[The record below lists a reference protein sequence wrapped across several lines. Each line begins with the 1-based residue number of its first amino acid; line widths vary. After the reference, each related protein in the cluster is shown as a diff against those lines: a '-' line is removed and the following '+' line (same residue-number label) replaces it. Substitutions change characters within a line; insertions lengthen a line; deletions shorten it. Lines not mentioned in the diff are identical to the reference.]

1 MKIYDSIVI
10 GAGQS
15 GLAASYYL
23 KKSGL
28 NFLVLEAS
36 KTTAGSW
43 PKYYDS
49 LTLFSPAKY
58 SSLPGYPF
66 PGDPDHYPT
75 KEEVISY
82 LLDYAN
88 HFKFNIH
95 TENIVSD
102 VLKKEDVFSI
112 ITKDGSEFKSKT
124 VISATGAFNY
134 PFIPEIEGID
144 IFRGKKVHS
153 SQYRNVTDFKNQR
166 IIVVGGG
173 NSAVQIAY
181 ELSKVSNVTIASRN
195 PIAFVP
201 QKILGKDV
209 HFWFK
214 VFGVDWLPLKKFLS
228 NNTSVLDSGIYKQA
242 ILNKRPEHKMMFK
255 SFTKNGVVWGDGTKE
270 NIDTVV
276 FATGYR
282 PNVLY
287 LDSLTNAS
295 KKGIPIQVKGISQ
308 TIPGLYF
315 IGLEWQR
322 SFSSATLR
330 GVGTDAKYIVNNLKH
345 RILNEY

>member
-153 SQYRNVTDFKNQR
+153 SQYRN
-166 IIVVGGG
+166 
-173 NSAVQIAY
+173 
-181 ELSKVSNVTIASRN
+181 
-195 PIAFVP
+195 
-201 QKILGKDV
+201 
-209 HFWFK
+209 
-214 VFGVDWLPLKKFLS
+214 
-228 NNTSVLDSGIYKQA
+228 
-242 ILNKRPEHKMMFK
+242 
-255 SFTKNGVVWGDGTKE
+255 
-270 NIDTVV
+270 
-276 FATGYR
+276 
-282 PNVLY
+282 
-287 LDSLTNAS
+287 
-295 KKGIPIQVKGISQ
+295 
-308 TIPGLYF
+308 
-315 IGLEWQR
+315 
-322 SFSSATLR
+322 
-330 GVGTDAKYIVNNLKH
+330 
-345 RILNEY
+345 